1 MAKTLVLLDIDGPV
15 ATVTLNRPEA
25 MNALNSALIR
35 ALGQAFDR
43 IEQDGAVRAV
53 IVTGAGKAF
62 SAAVSYTHL
71 RAHETGRNL
80 AEMRTRQGLAYYQEL
95 AEDVHAL
102 FRRIELS
109 DRPTIAAVNGHAL
122 GGGAELLLALDLR
135 ILSDRARLGLPEI
148 GMGLFPGA
156 GGTQRLARQIPLC
169 RAKELL
175 FTGDALTAAEAVAIG
190 LANRV
195 VAHDALM
202 AEARALALR
211 LAQQSPLSLR
221 LLKRTMADG
230 ADMPLAAALRHEQA
244 MIGLAMESAD
254 AREGC
259 NAFVQKRPA
268 VFTGR

>member
-62 SAAVSYTHL
+62 SA
-71 RAHETGRNL
+71 GGDI